1 MTYLQ
6 LEQIGEIR
14 EFKTE
19 LSMHFPKMEEWKWLY
34 VAAAAEYKRR
44 LGFVGLVCPIVFKFH
59 F

>member
-6 LEQIGEIR
+6 LEQIGEIW

-34 VAAAAEYKRR
+34 VAAEYKRR
-44 LGFVGLVCPIVFKFH
+44 LGFVGLVCPVVFKFH